1 MIRDNNDNELYSCC
15 KCLSYLLGCVLMIG
29 LIGGIVS
36 YIVFGI
42 IFLVQDYNIANDCKN
57 SNLWEYALVSII
69 LSFTNFK
76 INSSESDKN
85 IDIACVIIVIIGVMN
100 LCLSIWGGIELWQQ
114 SCDKLSNSNLWK
126 FSLVAFI
133 LQCICS
139 AICVLVPPLLLC
151 YFGIHMNNNV
161 NDTSLTTKI
170 TNNDIP
176 PPIVSNV
183 EDIDLETKVN
193 EELKVDTNV

>member
-1 MIRDNNDNELYSCC
+1 MIRDKNDDHCYSCY
-15 KCLSYLLGCVLMIG
+15 KYVSYFLGCLLIIG
-29 LIGGIVS
+29 LIGGLIS
-36 YIVFGI
+36 YLVFGI
-42 IFLVQDYNIANDCKN
+42 IFLVQDYSIANDCKN

-85 IDIACVIIVIIGVMN
+85 IDIACIIIVIIGVMN

-114 SCDKLSNSNLWK
+114 SCDKLSDSNLWK

-133 LQCICS
+133 LQCICT

-151 YFGIHMNNNV
+151 YFGINMNNNI

-170 TNNDIP
+170 TNNIP

-183 EDIDLETKVN
+183 EDINVETKVN
-193 EELKVDTNV
+193 KDLKVDTNV

>member
-1 MIRDNNDNELYSCC
+1 MIRDNNEDCCYSCY
-15 KCLSYLLGCVLMIG
+15 KYVSYFLGCLLMIG

-42 IFLVQDYNIANDCKN
+42 IFLVQDYNIANDCKD

-69 LSFTNFK
+69 LSFTNIK
-76 INSSESDKN
+76 IHSSESDKN
-85 IDIACVIIVIIGVMN
+85 IDFACIIIVIIGVMN
-100 LCLSIWGGIELWQQ
+100 LCLSIWGAIELWQQ
-114 SCDKLSNSNLWK
+114 SCDKLINSNLWK

-133 LQCICS
+133 LQCICT

-151 YFGIHMNNNV
+151 YFSIDMNNI
-161 NDTSLTTKI
+161 NDASLTTKI

-183 EDIDLETKVN
+183 EDINVETKVN
-193 EELKVDTNV
+193 KELKVDTNV